1 LREYLNIMA
10 VIIFR
15 LNGVPDDEADEVRN
29 LLADNNIEFYET
41 SAGRWGISVAAIWL
55 KDEGL
60 KAKARS
66 LIDEYQ
72 EEKAIRTRREYENL
86 RREGR
91 VETIIDRIK
100 QRPVQFLF
108 YLAIII
114 FILYVSIRPFI
125 SIGE

>member
-1 LREYLNIMA
+1 MA

>member
-1 LREYLNIMA
+1 MA

-15 LNGVPDDEADEVRN
+15 LNGVPDDEADEVRS

-72 EEKAIRTRREYENL
+72 EEKAIRAKREYDEL
-86 RREGR
+86 RFEGR
-91 VETIIDRIK
+91 VETLADRIR